1 MFVKKRDGR
10 KQKFN
15 KEKIITAIES
25 AFESVDGEVSEQ
37 AIKKAKE
44 IANYIESLNK
54 YMDVEEIQDIVEDKL
69 MKSTRRDVAKHYIL
83 YREERTKARENT
95 IDKVVDGIVE
105 QTDEYWLEENSNKDA
120 TLAPTMRDYVA
131 GAVSTDKSMRYL
143 LAKDIVEA
151 HKNGI
156 IHFHDMDYFIQPI
169 YNCCLI
175 NLEDMLQNGTV
186 ISGTMIDKPHM
197 FSTAC
202 TISTQIIAQ
211 VASSQY
217 GGQSIN
223 IAHLSPF
230 VEESRK
236 TLRKENPDLTETQ
249 IDRLLQKDIATG
261 VQTLQYQVVT
271 LMTTNGQA
279 PFITFY
285 MNINDCEDG
294 QQRKDLA
301 RVIEEILNQ
310 RILGVKNE
318 KGVYV
323 TVAFPKLIYV
333 LDYNNTYE
341 GSEYYYLT
349 KLSAKCTAKRMTPD
363 YISAKIMRE
372 LKKNDVYSCMGK

>member
-37 AIKKAKE
+37 AVKKAKE

-217 GGQSIN
+217 GGQSVN

-236 TLRKENPDLTETQ
+236 TLRKENPDFTEAQ

-294 QQRKDLA
+294 QQRRDLA

-333 LDYNNTYE
+333 LDDNNTYE